1 MIDKDVLGNWVLHGL
16 VQEDSWDGAW
26 AWSEDALGLPTL
38 LREWLALFLYRE
50 GIETLGP
57 AAKRM
62 LHKHGFDPDTG
73 MVL

>member
-1 MIDKDVLGNWVLHGL
+1 MIDKNILGNWVLHGL

-26 AWSEDALGLPTL
+26 AWSEDALGLPTPV
-38 LREWLALFLYRE
+38 RESLALFLYRE
-50 GIETLGP
+50 GVATLSP

-62 LHKHGFDPDTG
+62 LREHGFDPETG